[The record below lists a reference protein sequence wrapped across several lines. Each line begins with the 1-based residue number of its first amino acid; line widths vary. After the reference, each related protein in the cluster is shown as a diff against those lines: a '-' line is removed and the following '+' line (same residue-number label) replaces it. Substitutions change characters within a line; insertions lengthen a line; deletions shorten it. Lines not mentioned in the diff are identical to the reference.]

1 MNFPLLDLD
10 LLNTLVAIADLG
22 GFSKAGARVGRTQ
35 SAVSLQMRRLEEATG
50 QKLFS
55 RRGRRQGLTEA
66 GHALVHHGR
75 RMLALNEEALA
86 MLAGAALAGT
96 VRLGASPDLA
106 ETWLPPVLGEFAGQ
120 FPAVRLECIMDRSA
134 QLVQLAQDGRL
145 DLAVTFDQGQHATAR
160 GLGQLPLTWI
170 GSRSL
175 PARRGGTLALAML
188 SAPSPFR
195 DRAEDALDRAGIPW
209 RVVFTSLS
217 VAALWAA
224 VRAGLGVT
232 VRPSIGIPPDL
243 ARVPRAWSLPPVG
256 NAQLSLH
263 TAPGGLSSA
272 GARLS
277 QMLEK
282 HLRGRLK
289 AARKSG

>member
-1 MNFPLLDLD
+1 MNSPLLELD
-10 LLNTLVAIADLG
+10 LLSTLVAIADLG

-50 QKLFS
+50 LKLFS
-55 RRGRRQGLTEA
+55 RQGRRQGLTEA
-66 GHALVHHGR
+66 GHALVHYGR
-75 RMLALNEEALA
+75 RMLALNEEALG
-86 MLAGAALAGT
+86 MLAGASLAGT

-106 ETWLPPVLGEFAGQ
+106 ESWLPPVLGEFAGQ

-134 QLVQLAQDGRL
+134 HLVQLAKDGRL
-145 DLAVTFDQGQHATAR
+145 DLAVTFDQGEYATAR
-160 GLGQLPLTWI
+160 VLGQIPLVWI
-170 GSRSL
+170 GSRRL
-175 PARRGGTLALAML
+175 PAKRRGSLALAVL

-195 DRAEDALDRAGIPW
+195 ERAEAALDRAGIPW

-217 VAALWAA
+217 VAAVWAA

-243 ARVPRAWSLPPVG
+243 TRVPRAWRLPPAG

-263 TAPGGLSSA
+263 AAPGGLSSA
-272 GARLS
+272 GVRLS
-277 QMLEK
+277 DMLEK

-289 AARKSG
+289 AARKTG